1 MENVFLPQIS
11 ETTNFKSRER
21 AEKKGQI
28 CVFETN
34 PDAASRCVL

>member
-1 MENVFLPQIS
+1 MENVFLPPG

-34 PDAASRCVL
+34 PEAASRCVL